1 MTRAMT
7 KYKYDAFISYRHTE
21 LDKFTAE
28 LLHRQLEAFRLPGNL
43 ARQRKGQRTRINR
56 VFRDKDEL
64 PLTNNLEDPI
74 MQALGDS
81 DYLIV
86 ICSPRL
92 NESLWCRKEIETFI
106 SMHGREKVL
115 AVLIEGEPDE
125 SFPEELLYREET
137 VTDADGTSHVERIPM
152 EPLAA
157 DIRGKDKRAMKKALK
172 TELLRL
178 LAPMFSLNYDD
189 LRQRHRERRMKRIL
203 AASLSVGAV
212 CLAFGT
218 VSTAMALRIKSQN
231 VQIQAQSD
239 EILQQNEE
247 IRKQN
252 EAIQRQNQEITE
264 QNETLLNHQAVGLAE
279 ESSRLLAAGDRV
291 GAIEAARNALT
302 SYQGSEMPYTPEA
315 FFALTESLRVYD
327 NGISIKPMYQMET
340 MGVIYY
346 MKLTPDGKTLMTYDN
361 SQCLTV
367 WDVESGSRIYE
378 VRELSLY
385 NEDSFTALG
394 NDRIAY
400 KAVNGYLD
408 IYDIT
413 AGEVIDELE
422 YDYVSNIYADRE
434 GKRIVLEGF
443 RGLWFLNGETFEET
457 GFIEKNGI
465 FYGTAMSS
473 DGVFLAFQE
482 ELEDESRILRL
493 WNLETGEECSR
504 MNTGKRSLKK
514 ILYRDGTAY
523 VLLNEA
529 SAAYDSV
536 NATVL
541 AWDYSSGKI
550 LWEYHTE
557 DYGGDILLPYV
568 EGATRMLLT
577 VTFEG
582 KLLDLSD
589 GSEVESFPYGN
600 SIAGAAAFKNIDYFM
615 VFTRV
620 GELHTI
626 VVDQLMDYYNTAT
639 LLSHSQNVKTFLVAE
654 NGFVL
659 LPYQDNRVTY
669 YMLSTGED
677 LVPYEGEAPAPES
690 EQDIGLYANTK
701 AQELGLV
708 KAALA
713 THIFYNGDESKLF
726 VTYSDNTLEIY
737 QTSDMTLLNTLKE
750 IRGTPNQ
757 FLGTDKAGNM
767 YIAGYSYGYMLDAQC
782 HPLAVIEGLL
792 GVDQAN
798 NRLIVGRYDKK
809 YTVPIYTVEELLAKA
824 AQGVL

>member
-21 LDKFTAE
+21 LDKYTAE
-28 LLHRQLEAFRLPGNL
+28 LLHKQLEAFRLPGNL
-43 ARQRKGQRTRINR
+43 ARQRKGERTRINR

-81 DYLIV
+81 DFLIV

-115 AVLIEGEPDE
+115 AVLIEGEPGE

-172 TELLRL
+172 TEMLRL

-218 VSTAMALRIKSQN
+218 VSTAMALRIQSQN
-231 VQIQAQSD
+231 VQIQAQAD

-247 IRKQN
+247 IRQQN
-252 EAIQRQNQEITE
+252 EAIQRQNQEITV

-302 SYQGSEMPYTPEA
+302 SYQGSEMPYTPEGY
-315 FFALTESLRVYD
+315 FALTDSLRVYD
-327 NGISIKPMYQMET
+327 NGTSIKPIYQMET
-340 MGVIYY
+340 TGIIYY
-346 MKLTPDGKTLMTYDN
+346 MKVTPDGKTLMTYDN
-361 SQCLTV
+361 SQCFTV
-367 WDVESGSRIYE
+367 WDVGSGSRLYE
-378 VRELSLY
+378 VRGASLY
-385 NEDSFTALG
+385 NEDSFTSLG

-400 KAVNGYLD
+400 KAGNGCVD
-408 IYDIT
+408 IYDIA
-413 AGEVIDELE
+413 AGEVTYELE
-422 YDYVSNIYADRE
+422 YEYVSDIYADTE
-434 GKRIVLEGF
+434 GKRIVLEGLK
-443 RGLWFLNGETFEET
+443 GLWIIDGETYKET
-457 GFIEKNGI
+457 GFIEKDS
-465 FYGTAMSS
+465 FCYGTDMSS

-482 ELEDESRILRL
+482 ELEDESRILHL

-504 MNTGKRSLKK
+504 MNTGKRSLNK

-529 SAAYDSV
+529 SAGYDSV
-536 NATVL
+536 TTTVL
-541 AWDYSSGKI
+541 AWDYSSGRI
-550 LWEYHTE
+550 LWEYNTE
-557 DYGGDILLPYV
+557 NYGSDILLPYA

-577 VTFEG
+577 VTFEA
-582 KLLDLSD
+582 KLLNLLD
-589 GSEVESFPYGN
+589 GTEAESFPYGN
-600 SIAGAAAFKNIDYFM
+600 SIAGVGVFEDIDYFM
-615 VFTRV
+615 VFTRG

-626 VVDQLMDYYNTAT
+626 VVEQLLDYYNTT
-639 LLSHSQNVKTFLVAE
+639 SLLSHSQNVKIFMITE
-654 NGFVL
+654 NGYLL

-669 YMLSTGED
+669 YKRSVGED
-677 LVPYEGEAPAPES
+677 LVPYEGEVPVPEA
-690 EQDIGLYANTK
+690 EQDVGLYVDTRAE
-701 AQELGLV
+701 ELGLV

-713 THIFYNGDESKLF
+713 THIFYNGDESMIF

-737 QTSDMTLLNTLKE
+737 LTADMTLLNTLE
-750 IRGTPNQ
+750 GTRGTPNQ

-782 HPLAVIEGLL
+782 RPLAVIEGLL
-792 GVDQAN
+792 GVDGEN
-798 NRLIVGRYDKK
+798 NRLVVGWYDER

-824 AQGVL
+824 EQGVL